1 MFSQEDL
8 DTYNRVQSAMEA
20 QQQVERQNRRRGRLA
35 RILAWVFI
43 PLFLAASGVAGY
55 LAYDR
60 YLLLSVVSDWQAAS
74 QVQGVRVENLGSR
87 LAVTEANLTEANGN
101 VKALNRSLATER
113 EERNAD
119 VVKANATIRR
129 LEEDV
134 VKQNT
139 EIESA
144 GKRLKESNDRI
155 AHYVEVNTEL
165 ETSAAQ
171 LEESVAQLDASN
183 RQLESAN
190 NSLTRRNRE
199 LDQENDQLVADF
211 NGLVGDYNSLLDE
224 NDRLAGRVNSLNS
237 RVSTLQS
244 QLTQARAQQVTIPT
258 CASNYYTVTGGK
270 LSCVARSSSAF
281 RATQTDTGT
290 VRLPHSGT
298 VNLKINRSG
307 ELGSDRS
314 MEILEHAVKTIEEY
328 MGEPIPLQGNEIR
341 LDFVEE
347 LDKCSSQAAGCHLGT
362 HMEIKEMYD
371 SSASLRGDDHLALI
385 IAHEVA
391 HYYWNDEKTWMSEGG
406 AEFLSIY
413 SENKRVGRAMTSK
426 GKRCSQ
432 ASNIRY
438 LESRKFGKEDN
449 GFECN
454 YTLGEGLF
462 LDLYNNLTEGQFQQG
477 FRNLWKRGKN
487 KMGGMYQVRQAFTA
501 NQQIIDKWYGYR
513 EKPELHWNDG
523 TFLGYMT
530 WEESDGWKLYYD
542 DESPCA
548 TTLRLNDQSAGVGYS
563 VRQTEEECHYTGE
576 WDDNGDLI
584 VTIDG
589 KEYRAVEVEI
599 SSPPNRYDL

>member
-341 LDFVEE
+341 LD
-347 LDKCSSQAAGCHLGT
+347 L
-362 HMEIKEMYD
+362 
-371 SSASLRGDDHLALI
+371 
-385 IAHEVA
+385 
-391 HYYWNDEKTWMSEGG
+391 
-406 AEFLSIY
+406 
-413 SENKRVGRAMTSK
+413 
-426 GKRCSQ
+426 
-432 ASNIRY
+432 
-438 LESRKFGKEDN
+438 
-449 GFECN
+449 
-454 YTLGEGLF
+454 
-462 LDLYNNLTEGQFQQG
+462 
-477 FRNLWKRGKN
+477 
-487 KMGGMYQVRQAFTA
+487 
-501 NQQIIDKWYGYR
+501 
-513 EKPELHWNDG
+513 
-523 TFLGYMT
+523 
-530 WEESDGWKLYYD
+530 
-542 DESPCA
+542 
-548 TTLRLNDQSAGVGYS
+548 
-563 VRQTEEECHYTGE
+563 
-576 WDDNGDLI
+576 
-584 VTIDG
+584 
-589 KEYRAVEVEI
+589 
-599 SSPPNRYDL
+599 